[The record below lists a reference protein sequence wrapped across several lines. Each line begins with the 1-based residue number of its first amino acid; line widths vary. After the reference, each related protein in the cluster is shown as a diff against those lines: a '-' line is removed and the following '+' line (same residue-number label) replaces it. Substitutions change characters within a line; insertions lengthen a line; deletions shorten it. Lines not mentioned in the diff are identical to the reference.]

1 MLNEVRRRP
10 RFSSHPAHGTGI
22 ALWMTTL
29 GPPRACGAHLK
40 GHLDTYVSTRFG
52 WGGHIA
58 RLTFIGT
65 A

>member
-1 MLNEVRRRP
+1 
-10 RFSSHPAHGTGI
+10 
-22 ALWMTTL
+22 MTTL